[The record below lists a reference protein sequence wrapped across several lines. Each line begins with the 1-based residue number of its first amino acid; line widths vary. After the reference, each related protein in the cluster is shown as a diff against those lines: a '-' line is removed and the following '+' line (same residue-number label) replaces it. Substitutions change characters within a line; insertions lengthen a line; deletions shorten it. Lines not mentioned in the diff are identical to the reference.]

1 MPMRGP
7 PYTPRMT
14 QPMTVLVAPDSFG
27 DTLTA
32 VAAADCIAA
41 GWLSARSDDTV
52 LLAPQ
57 SDGGPGFVDVLA
69 SRLGIV
75 HTTSVRRSGPRSTPG
90 GCWTPAP
97 MARRPAWSAPSAA
110 GCTNSAAHR
119 PHVTAL
125 AADSSGLGQL
135 IVGRARCGCEPAG
148 PWARRQFHQRR
159 RCRAIGA
166 LGGPDAR
173 TRAVVRGRDRG
184 GFRRENPLLGPLG
197 GHRCSTA
204 EGRRPRDRRRD
215 RGADAAMG
223 TVSPRWPAAMR
234 PTCPG
239 RRRRGLGCGA
249 AGAGRPSG
257 CPGRR
262 SSPKPPDRPSG
273 RRRRPR
279 DHGEDK
285 FDARRRCGES
295 GLRAHLGGHRLRSAG
310 HRIRR
315 PGRAAPDEI
324 ADAGISGAYA
334 IVDRAGSV
342 ELAMSDAARQLTGL
356 AADVAARW
364 IG

>member
-1 MPMRGP
+1 
-7 PYTPRMT
+7 MT

-75 HTTSVRRSGPRSTPG
+75 HTTRVSGPLGAAVEARWLLDTGTDGATAYLECAQCCGLHQLGGAPTP
-90 GCWTPAP
+90 
-97 MARRPAWSAPSAA
+97 R
-110 GCTNSAAHR
+110 
-119 PHVTAL
+119 TAL

-135 IVGRARCGCEPAG
+135 IVAALAAG
-148 PWARRQFHQRR
+148 ASRLVVGLGGSSTSDGG
-159 RCRAIGA
+159 AGLIGA
-166 LGGPDAR
+166 LGGPDAAR
-173 TRAVVRGRDRG
+173 ELLSEVEIVVASDV
-184 GFRRENPLLGPLG
+184 ENPLLGPLG
-197 GHRCSTA
+197 AASVFG
-204 EGRRPRDRRRD
+204 PQK
-215 RGADAAMG
+215 GADHG
-223 TVSPRWPAAMR
+223 TVAAIEERMR
-234 PTCPG
+234 QWAQVLTALAGRDVADLPG
-239 RRRRGLGCGA
+239 AGA
-249 AGAGRPSG
+249 AG
-257 CPGRR
+257 
-262 SSPKPPDRPSG
+262 
-273 RRRRPR
+273 
-279 DHGEDK
+279 
-285 FDARRRCGES
+285 
-295 GLRAHLGGHRLRSAG
+295 GLGAALLALGGHRVSGATVVAEATGQAEVVAAADLVITGEGKFDAQTLRGKVVSALTS
-310 HRIRR
+310 
-315 PGRAAPDEI
+315 AAIGCGVPAIVFAGQVALPPDEI